1 MGWALERAR
10 RLHITVD
17 GLEPGALGAD
27 RDPGDERADAPGTAR
42 TARGPG
48 LDVPAIERR
57 RRRPSAGGA
66 YPRPPGTWGPSGP
79 GARTTGSDGAPHP
92 GLAAAPEGPSGAEP
106 DRPGPEG
113 AGDEPAGPARTGW
126 ARRVEAGL
134 PDLLA
139 AAVAS
144 GALVAPWL
152 WLAFVIGLCLAIGV
166 LAAGMAGVGVIRLP
180 LHALRR
186 LVSLLRPRSLLW
198 APVLTARTILLAV
211 VLPGAVAAAAW
222 TLDEGA
228 LGAPAAARAGVWT
241 HGFRVAAALVCF
253 MLVGGVGP
261 GRARRAAAVRRGT
274 ARLTDRRVA
283 AAAVA
288 CVTIVV
294 FVVAAAP
301 RASGGRLSGADG
313 LGWLPPA
320 SRPAADRL
328 RDRIVVAELEAAAS
342 CLTARQPAG
351 WTTSYTVGNPLDAP
365 DTAELILARGRP
377 DPGDVVTAAA
387 AAHNQLAPWVEAI
400 ELRWAGAAR
409 VQIDRERLPHDSPVT
424 DPSSLA
430 AASST
435 GRGLLED
442 GAGALDRRTVLRCSA
457 GPVL

>member
-1 MGWALERAR
+1 MGWALARAR
-10 RLHITVD
+10 RLRITVD
-17 GLEPGALGAD
+17 ALEPGGPGAD
-27 RDPGDERADAPGTAR
+27 REPGAERVDGVGAAR
-42 TARGPG
+42 TAPGPG
-48 LDVPAIERR
+48 LGVPASEHRR
-57 RRRPSAGGA
+57 HRPSTGGA
-66 YPRPPGTWGPSGP
+66 YPPPPVAWGPSGP
-79 GARTTGSDGAPHP
+79 GAPTTGSDRVPRPGVATAPD
-92 GLAAAPEGPSGAEP
+92 GRAGAEP

-113 AGDEPAGPARTGW
+113 AVDELAAGPSRTGW
-126 ARRVEAGL
+126 ARRVEAGF

-166 LAAGMAGVGVIRLP
+166 LAAGMAGVGVTRLP

-261 GRARRAAAVRRGT
+261 GRSRRAAAVRRGT

-283 AAAVA
+283 VAAVA

-313 LGWLPPA
+313 LGWLPPG

-328 RDRIVVAELEAAAS
+328 RDRIVVTELEAVAS

-351 WTTSYTVGNPLDAP
+351 WTTSYTVGNSLDDP

-400 ELRWAGAAR
+400 DMRWAGAAR
-409 VQIDRERLPHDSPVT
+409 VRIDRERLAHDRPVI
-424 DPSSLA
+424 DASSLA

-442 GAGALDRRTVLRCSA
+442 GALDRRTVLRCSA